1 MTILLPQVH
10 NLRTSLLVC
19 DGEAPNLAALKATH
33 GCSGMY
39 GTTSTDGS
47 DPYAVKPWFVNPFDP
62 PHHIHWLICPSHQVC
77 KIYLFLI

>member
-1 MTILLPQVH
+1 MTVLLSQVH
-10 NLRTSLLVC
+10 NLRTSLLVS
-19 DGEAPNLAALKATH
+19 DGETPNLAALKATH

-47 DPYAVKPWFVNPFDP
+47 DPYAVKPLVVNPFDP

-77 KIYLFLI
+77 KNYLFLI